1 MELPPRLR
9 QAVDSAL
16 EGVAMSGLAKSVE
29 ALSQRYRNEVRDDR
43 LHLADEASA
52 LAYIAARMP
61 ATYAST
67 RASLA
72 AAADALPDF
81 APATALDVGAGPGTA
96 LWAAVSTWPGISDA
110 LLLEASPVIRAWGE
124 RLSGFAGP
132 SQIAWRHADIR
143 NPLPDIAARDLVM
156 LAYVLDELAPEDRDR
171 VVDRLWALTAGV
183 LVIVE
188 PGTPKGWLRILAARG
203 RLLAAGAH
211 IAAPCPHGAA
221 CPLAAPDWCHFGARV
236 ARSRIHR
243 LAKDAEVP
251 WEDEKFIYLAAS
263 RTPARATGA
272 RVIAPPQPA
281 SGRVTLKLCK
291 GDGAAAQRLV
301 SRREGAAFKAARR
314 SDWGDVFEG

>member
-9 QAVDSAL
+9 HAIDKAL

-29 ALSQRYRNEVRDDR
+29 ALSQRYRNEVRDGR

-52 LAYIAARMP
+52 LAYLAARMP

-67 RASLA
+67 RASLVA
-72 AAADALPDF
+72 TADALPDF
-81 APATALDVGAGPGTA
+81 APVTALDVGAGPGTA
-96 LWAAVSTWPGISDA
+96 LWAAASTWPGISDV

-124 RLSGFAGP
+124 RLSASAGP
-132 SQIAWRHADIR
+132 SQIAWHDADVR
-143 NPLPDIAARDLVM
+143 KPLPGIAARDLVM
-156 LAYVLDELAPEDRDR
+156 LAYVLDELAPEERDS
-171 VVDRLWALTAGV
+171 VIDRLWALTAGV

-188 PGTPKGWLRILAARG
+188 PGTPRGWQRILAARG

-211 IAAPCPHGAA
+211 IAAPCPHGSA
-221 CPLAAPDWCHFGARV
+221 CPLAAPDWCHFAARV

-263 RTPARATGA
+263 REPAAGRAS
-272 RVIAPPQPA
+272 RVLDPPESA
-281 SGRVTLKLCK
+281 SGRVSLKLCQP
-291 GDGAAAQRLV
+291 DGSATHRLV
-301 SRREGAAFKAARR
+301 TRREGDVFKKARR
-314 SDWGDVFEG
+314 VDWGDAFEG